1 MFAFVTRFLA
11 MGTLFLSGWFSSG
24 ALAQSTPVSI
34 PANLQGLYRLDM
46 VDAQPLSPIKATDT
60 ASASDDIQ
68 VVITALGT
76 LCVGELTLESPV
88 LTGGLSA
95 RARWVLPES
104 ELSFELA
111 FTQEGFTGID
121 VLSSGGTSY
130 GRLDGLLTDSDTRS
144 CGDVPVDTSDA
155 VVLFLAAESEFPSLF
170 PPGPFTFNQVG
181 GGYDVYRYYQS
192 TGIYLAVRD
201 KTVFARGAGY
211 GEAFRE
217 VGTLDDLLDNIYE
230 LLRPNTLPSFY
241 HGTYQLALADTQP
254 FSPIADGTELTFVI
268 TSQGQ
273 LCVGEFALSLPVTN
287 FANTTAVW
295 DNPNGDL
302 RYVLDLTRDDDPTE
316 SQANFATGEISFQS
330 SGGSYYGRFEGD
342 KTSLSTV
349 CADAAGVNPD
359 LVDINTLFATAEQQ
373 YPAIFPSGPQTYN
386 QQNGGFVYRY
396 YYDSG
401 VFIGVRD
408 GLVYLNGG
416 QFGDRED
423 PPVFGTL
430 DAVLSQLNNAPV
442 SVSIPAAVAGTY
454 TMSFGSAT
462 SFSPFTDGTAAQVVI
477 NSRGEL
483 CLDSL
488 AFGTAFA
495 RQSAPTRGFWES
507 AEAGLSLS
515 VELAELAASDLTLT
529 VNSAAGLQYST
540 LTGTR
545 TSLASGCG
553 TTAGATDM
561 TLANQLFGLAQQH
574 YAGLFPAGT
583 LSFNQVNGNIVSRYY
598 PATGMT
604 LAVDGTA
611 VSVRGR
617 QYGSTFVPVGTL
629 QPLISSIIAATT
641 PVPAPVPV
649 YVYDLEVAG
658 TSTTKI
664 LSFSP
669 LTRRFEERLYAVSR
683 PVSSDQTALR
693 LLVEKSLIGEVK
705 KIDSALITVTVDTPA
720 LLVFTAQVAS
730 DSIVAGSKTER
741 DYSLTYTIRRR

>member
-1 MFAFVTRFLA
+1 MFALVTRFLSVW
-11 MGTLFLSGWFSSG
+11 GLFVSGLFSSV

-34 PANLQGLYRLDM
+34 PGNLQGLYRLDM
-46 VDAQPLSPIKATDT
+46 VDAQPLSPIKATDP
-60 ASASDDIQ
+60 ASSADDIQ

-130 GRLDGLLTDSDTRS
+130 GRLEGPLIDSDTRS
-144 CGDVPVDTSDA
+144 CGDAPVDTSDA

-170 PPGPFTFNQVG
+170 PPGPFTYNQVG
-181 GGYDVYRYYQS
+181 GGYDVFRYYQS

-201 KTVFARGAGY
+201 RKVFARGAGY
-211 GEAFRE
+211 GESFRE
-217 VGTLDDLLDNIYE
+217 VGNLDALLDNIYQ

-268 TSQGQ
+268 TSEGQ
-273 LCVGEFALSLPVTN
+273 LCVGELALSLPVTN
-287 FANTTAVW
+287 FANTTAIW
-295 DNPNGDL
+295 ENANGDL
-302 RYVLDLTRDDDPTE
+302 RYVLDLTRDDDPLQ
-316 SQANFATGEISFQS
+316 SLKNFATGEISFQS

-359 LVDINTLFATAEQQ
+359 LADINTLFATAEQQ

-386 QQNGGFVYRY
+386 QSNGGFVYRY

-423 PPVFGTL
+423 PLAFGTL
-430 DAVLSQLNNAPV
+430 DAVLAQLNNAPV
-442 SVSIPAAVAGTY
+442 SVSIPASVAGTY
-454 TMSFGSAT
+454 TMSFSDAT
-462 SFSPFTDGTAAQVVI
+462 SFSPFSDGTTARVVI

-483 CLDSL
+483 CLDTL
-488 AFGTAFA
+488 AFGAAFA

-507 AEAGLSLS
+507 KDAGLSLS
-515 VELAELAASDLTLT
+515 AELADLLASDLTLT
-529 VNSAAGLQYST
+529 VNSATGLQYST

-553 TTAGATDM
+553 STAGATDI

-574 YAGLFPAGT
+574 YATLFPAGT
-583 LSFNQVNGNIVSRYY
+583 LSFNQVNGNVVSRFY
-598 PATGMT
+598 PSTGMT

-611 VSVRGR
+611 VSVRGG
-617 QYGSTFVPVGTL
+617 QYGGAFVQVGLL
-629 QPLISSIIAATT
+629 QSLITSIIAATT

-649 YVYDLEVAG
+649 YVHDLEVAG
-658 TSTTKI
+658 TATTKI
-664 LSFSP
+664 LNFTP

-683 PVSSDQTALR
+683 PVSTDQAALR
-693 LLVEKSLIGEVK
+693 ALVEKSLLGEVRQ
-705 KIDSALITVTVDTPA
+705 IDSALITVTVDTPT
-720 LLVFTAQVAS
+720 LLIFTAQVAS
-730 DSIVAGSKTER
+730 DSVVAGSKTER

>member
-11 MGTLFLSGWFSSG
+11 VWGLFVPGLFSSV

-34 PANLQGLYRLDM
+34 PANLQGLYRVDM
-46 VDAQPLSPIKATDT
+46 VDAQPLSPIKATDP
-60 ASASDDIQ
+60 ASSADDIQ

-121 VLSSGGTSY
+121 VLSAGGTSY
-130 GRLDGLLTDSDTRS
+130 GRLEGLLTDSDTSS
-144 CGDVPVDTSDA
+144 CGDAPVDTSDA
-155 VVLFLAAESEFPSLF
+155 VTLFLAAENAFPSLF
-170 PPGPFTFNQVG
+170 PPGPFTYNQVG
-181 GGYDVYRYYQS
+181 GGYDVFRYYQS

-201 KTVFARGAGY
+201 RKVFARGADY
-211 GEAFRE
+211 GESFRD
-217 VGTLDDLLDNIYE
+217 VGNLDALIDNIYE

-268 TSQGQ
+268 TSEGQ
-273 LCVGEFALSLPVTN
+273 LCVGELALSLPVTN

-295 DNPNGDL
+295 DNPNGGL
-302 RYVLDLTRDDDPTE
+302 RYVLDLTRDDDPAE
-316 SQANFATGEISFQS
+316 NQANFATGEISFQS
-330 SGGSYYGRFEGD
+330 VGGSYYGRFEGD
-342 KTSLSTV
+342 KTSLSTD

-359 LVDINTLFATAEQQ
+359 LTDINTLFATVEQQ
-373 YPAIFPSGPQTYN
+373 YPALFPSGPQTYN

-416 QFGDRED
+416 QFGDSED
-423 PPVFGTL
+423 PVAFGNL
-430 DAVLSQLNNAPV
+430 DAVLAQLTNAPV
-442 SVSIPAAVAGTY
+442 AVSIPASVAGTY
-454 TMSFGSAT
+454 AMSFSEAT
-462 SFSPFTDGTAAQVVI
+462 SFSPFSDGTAAQVVI

-483 CLDSL
+483 CLDTL
-488 AFGTAFA
+488 AFGAAFA
-495 RQSAPTRGFWES
+495 RQSAPSRGFWES
-507 AEAGLSLS
+507 AAAGLTLSVDIADLSASDLSLS
-515 VELAELAASDLTLT
+515 V
-529 VNSAAGLQYST
+529 NSATGLQYSM
-540 LTGTR
+540 LTGSR
-545 TSLASGCG
+545 TSLVSGCG
-553 TTAGATDM
+553 STAGATDM

-574 YAGLFPAGT
+574 YASLFPAGT
-583 LSFNQVNGNIVSRYY
+583 LSFNQISGNVVSRYY

-604 LAVDGTA
+604 LAVDGVA
-611 VSVRGR
+611 VSVRGG
-617 QYGSTFVPVGTL
+617 QYGSAFVQIGLL
-629 QPLISSIIAATT
+629 QSLITSIIAATT
-641 PVPAPVPV
+641 PAPVPVPV
-649 YVYDLEVAG
+649 YVYDLEVTG
-658 TSTTKI
+658 TTTTKI
-664 LSFSP
+664 LSFTP

-683 PVSSDQTALR
+683 PDSTDQTALR
-693 LLVEKSLIGEVK
+693 ALVEKSLAGEVRQ
-705 KIDSALITVTVDTPA
+705 IDAALITVTADTPT

-730 DSIVAGSKTER
+730 DSVVAGSKTER
-741 DYSLTYTIRRR
+741 DYLLTYTIRRR

>member
-1 MFAFVTRFLA
+1 M
-11 MGTLFLSGWFSSG
+11 
-24 ALAQSTPVSI
+24 
-34 PANLQGLYRLDM
+34 
-46 VDAQPLSPIKATDT
+46 
-60 ASASDDIQ
+60 
-68 VVITALGT
+68 
-76 LCVGELTLESPV
+76 
-88 LTGGLSA
+88 
-95 RARWVLPES
+95 
-104 ELSFELA
+104 
-111 FTQEGFTGID
+111 
-121 VLSSGGTSY
+121 
-130 GRLDGLLTDSDTRS
+130 
-144 CGDVPVDTSDA
+144 
-155 VVLFLAAESEFPSLF
+155 
-170 PPGPFTFNQVG
+170 
-181 GGYDVYRYYQS
+181 
-192 TGIYLAVRD
+192 
-201 KTVFARGAGY
+201 
-211 GEAFRE
+211 
-217 VGTLDDLLDNIYE
+217 
-230 LLRPNTLPSFY
+230 
-241 HGTYQLALADTQP
+241 
-254 FSPIADGTELTFVI
+254 
-268 TSQGQ
+268 
-273 LCVGEFALSLPVTN
+273 
-287 FANTTAVW
+287 
-295 DNPNGDL
+295 
-302 RYVLDLTRDDDPTE
+302 
-316 SQANFATGEISFQS
+316 
-330 SGGSYYGRFEGD
+330 
-342 KTSLSTV
+342 
-349 CADAAGVNPD
+349 
-359 LVDINTLFATAEQQ
+359 
-373 YPAIFPSGPQTYN
+373 
-386 QQNGGFVYRY
+386 
-396 YYDSG
+396 
-401 VFIGVRD
+401 FIGVRD

-454 TMSFGSAT
+454 TMSFGNAT
-462 SFSPFTDGTAAQVVI
+462 SFSPFSDGTAAQVVI

-617 QYGSTFVPVGTL
+617 QYGSTFVAVGTL